1 MFHNWI
7 ISPIMI
13 ARMPFVLLTL
23 LCMLPPVHGED
34 PLADVAESQQW
45 STLSKWLRRDGVNVD
60 HAQPD
65 GMTALHWAVYH
76 NQSTLVE
83 LLIRAKCNVNASTR
97 YKVTPLSIAA
107 THRETEIVKLLLEA
121 GAVADVRSP
130 GGETALMIAARTGNA
145 DSIRQLLC
153 HKASLDATDK
163 SGQTALMWAA
173 DAGNVEAVDALI
185 SAGAN
190 LDTATPAGFTA
201 MMFASRDGNP
211 KVVKRLIDAGVD
223 VNAAIAPDSKRE
235 AARGARAGTSAL
247 IFAVES
253 AHYELAMF
261 LVAAGADPN
270 DQRSGFAPL
279 HVISWVRKPN
289 SGDNPDGDP
298 PPRGSGSLSDL
309 QFVREIVAAGADVNI
324 KLTNARGGKK
334 ASLNTQGTTPM
345 LYAARTADV
354 PLMKVLVDL
363 GAGPLV
369 PNTDGC
375 TPLMAAAGVGVRSVD
390 EEAGTEPEVVEA
402 IDYLVSLGA
411 DVNTVDKN
419 KETAMHGAAYRNFP
433 LAVARLAKHGADPK
447 VWDHKNKSGWTPFL
461 IAQGNR
467 PGSFKPS
474 PVTEAALRAASVVA
488 APRRPNILIMYTD
501 DQAQKCLGIMGNKH
515 IQTPNMDRLAKRG
528 VLFNNAFV
536 TTAICCCNRAC
547 LLTGQHMVRHG
558 IRDFATPLSAAAF
571 DQTYPAL
578 LRQSG
583 YRTGFLGKYAIGNPG
598 KGGRE
603 LSLPADKFDFW
614 YGFDQGIDF
623 RQEVDGK
630 PRYLTELM
638 TDKAIEFLQSNKSD
652 QPFCLSI
659 AFKEPHGPF
668 NYFDPNSPNT
678 YADVEIPTSP
688 TFTVQDFE
696 SQPDFIRKGL
706 NATGSRKRLESSA
719 AAQQELRTVYR
730 LITRADQAVGK
741 ILDELERLKLDDNT
755 VVIFTS
761 DHGDLLGDHGLSQK
775 WLMYEGSIR
784 VPMIVCDPRVDK
796 KLSGT
801 RRDEMV
807 LSIDLAPTML
817 TLAGLTPPASM
828 HGSDMIP
835 LVNHASVAWRKHFY
849 YEHTFQTEP
858 PRAPIPRSEGMRT
871 DRWKYI
877 RYPDTVPVFEQLF
890 DLESDPNEQ
899 KNLAMREEYS
909 MRLNELR
916 DLCDKEPALL
926 R

>member
-1 MFHNWI
+1 
-7 ISPIMI
+7 
-13 ARMPFVLLTL
+13 
-23 LCMLPPVHGED
+23 
-34 PLADVAESQQW
+34 
-45 STLSKWLRRDGVNVD
+45 
-60 HAQPD
+60 
-65 GMTALHWAVYH
+65 
-76 NQSTLVE
+76 
-83 LLIRAKCNVNASTR
+83 
-97 YKVTPLSIAA
+97 
-107 THRETEIVKLLLEA
+107 
-121 GAVADVRSP
+121 
-130 GGETALMIAARTGNA
+130 
-145 DSIRQLLC
+145 
-153 HKASLDATDK
+153 
-163 SGQTALMWAA
+163 MWAA

-190 LDTATPAGFTA
+190 FNTATPAGFTA
-201 MMFASRDGNP
+201 MMFASRDGNL
-211 KVVKRLIDAGVD
+211 KVAKRLIDAGVD

-247 IFAVES
+247 IFTVES
-253 AHYELAMF
+253 AHYELAML
-261 LVAAGADPN
+261 LVGAGADPN

-309 QFVREIVAAGADVNI
+309 QFVREIVAAGADVNV
-324 KLTNARGGKK
+324 KLTSARGGKK

-345 LYAARTADV
+345 LYAAKTADV

-363 GAGPLV
+363 GADPLA

-390 EEAGTEPEVVEA
+390 EEAGTEPEVLEA

-474 PVTEAALRAASVVA
+474 PVTEAALQAAAVVA

-598 KGGRE
+598 KSGRE

-614 YGFDQGIDF
+614 YGFDQGINF

-638 TDKAIEFLQSNKSD
+638 TDKAIEFLQTNKSD

-688 TFTVQDFE
+688 SFTVEDFE
-696 SQPDFIRKGL
+696 SQPEFIRKGL
-706 NATGSRKRLESSA
+706 NATGSRKRLESSSDNGGMLNVSGQQAWELGHRQMGLEFLANTCEA
-719 AAQQELRTVYR
+719 AWHQGIDLYSEENNKLLLGFEYTAKYNLGYDVPYEPFRSYQGRYHYESISKSAR
-730 LITRADQAVGK
+730 GK
-741 ILDELERLKLDDNT
+741 IR
-755 VVIFTS
+755 S
-761 DHGDLLGDHGLSQK
+761 
-775 WLMYEGSIR
+775 MYEKVLNYYQNRKGLEAPFTAMAIEKSNAESR
-784 VPMIVCDPRVDK
+784 
-796 KLSGT
+796 GT
-801 RRDEMV
+801 
-807 LSIDLAPTML
+807 
-817 TLAGLTPPASM
+817 TLPWGTLM
-828 HGSDMIP
+828 
-835 LVNHASVAWRKHFY
+835 NNQRK
-849 YEHTFQTEP
+849 
-858 PRAPIPRSEGMRT
+858 
-871 DRWKYI
+871 
-877 RYPDTVPVFEQLF
+877 
-890 DLESDPNEQ
+890 
-899 KNLAMREEYS
+899 
-909 MRLNELR
+909 
-916 DLCDKEPALL
+916 
-926 R
+926 